1 MTLNN
6 NSGNDEADQLLTPG
20 VQESAARPVNMRVT
34 THRRMPRTLHRKSW
48 MTMVSGQ
55 RSHDLPYIPASD
67 SRNERTRPAPRR
79 TPTDWQRAVGVL
91 SNQWR
96 TVVIFAV
103 IVVTVV
109 TGATLAMRPVYEPE
123 GKLQIDPPGSEV
135 FSLDAAGAGLIDAEY
150 ISTEAQKLQTDDLA
164 LATIATLHLDRNSEI
179 TGKLPTHSP
188 GASNS
193 DPLAAK
199 ENAALRGLRSR
210 LSIRRDPSSRLVVVA
225 FSSHDPRL
233 SANVVNTLMKLL
245 VRRNF
250 ESRNSA
256 IAESGVWLS
265 RQLDDIREKTERAS
279 RALADFGEKTGI
291 ADVDPNTNTYSEKMG
306 DLNKQLVQAA
316 ADRIQYESFLAP
328 SRNADSLPQV
338 RSSLVIQALTQKRAE
353 AEAQLAQSRVIYG
366 PNHAEVRKLQNQ
378 VDELQKSIRAQQQ
391 AIVSEL
397 LTNYRAAQTRERSL
411 AGEVRQ
417 ATTDLTTLSQYEVLK
432 KEAQADRDLY
442 DALYAKVKEA
452 GISAASKSSNIHI
465 VNQARVLDHPTRPH
479 RSLNILAGALFG
491 LIGGVGLAFAKDRM
505 QDRIHSADDVRDW
518 VDFPSVAVVPEIR
531 NGTEGRGLLGSN
543 RTKLLPLDEVEPLG
557 PDCYVLQR
565 PNSPEAEA
573 VHALR
578 TMLFLSDPRRPPRVL
593 VVTSP
598 LPGEG
603 KTTLSMNL
611 AITMAKHGR
620 TCLVDA
626 DMRKPAVGNNF
637 RLTPTFGLEHLLNG
651 SATLDQVASP
661 STAIEDLT
669 IIPAVNPTHSAIQLL
684 SDGRMKTL
692 ITRLRDR
699 YDFVVIDTPPLLPYA
714 DGLAISTHVDGVI
727 LVGRAGQTPRGAI
740 TRSMELLETINS
752 APILTVVLNGVNERS
767 GYSSYSY

>member
-1 MTLNN
+1 
-6 NSGNDEADQLLTPG
+6 
-20 VQESAARPVNMRVT
+20 
-34 THRRMPRTLHRKSW
+34 
-48 MTMVSGQ
+48 
-55 RSHDLPYIPASD
+55 
-67 SRNERTRPAPRR
+67 
-79 TPTDWQRAVGVL
+79 
-91 SNQWR
+91 
-96 TVVIFAV
+96 
-103 IVVTVV
+103 
-109 TGATLAMRPVYEPE
+109 MRPVYEPE

-135 FSLDAAGAGLIDAEY
+135 FSLDAAGTGLIDAEY

-164 LATIATLHLDRNSEI
+164 LATIATLHLDRDSEI
-179 TGKLPTHSP
+179 TGKLPIHAL
-188 GASNS
+188 GVSNS
-193 DPLAAK
+193 DPLAAR

-225 FSSHDPRL
+225 FSSHDPGL

-245 VRRNF
+245 VQRNF

-256 IAESGVWLS
+256 IAESAVWLS
-265 RQLDDIREKTERAS
+265 RQLDDIREKMERAS
-279 RALADFGEKTGI
+279 RALADFGKKTGI

-306 DLNKQLVQAA
+306 DLNKQLVQSA

-328 SRNADSLPQV
+328 SRDADSLPQV
-338 RSSLVIQALTQKRAE
+338 RSSLVVQALTQKRAE

-378 VDELQKSIRAQQQ
+378 VDELQNSIRAQQQ

-397 LTNYRAAQTRERSL
+397 WTNYRAARIRERSL
-411 AGEVRQ
+411 TGEVRQ

-452 GISAASKSSNIHI
+452 GISAASKSSNVHI

-505 QDRIHSADDVRDW
+505 QDRIRSADDVRDW
-518 VDFPSVAVVPEIR
+518 VNFPSVAVVPEIR
-531 NGTEGRGLLGSN
+531 NGTERLGLLGGN
-543 RTKLLPLDEVEPLG
+543 RTKPLPLDEVEPLG

-578 TMLFLSDPRRPPRVL
+578 TMLFLSDPKRPPRVL

-626 DMRKPAVGNNF
+626 DMRKPAVGYNF
-637 RLTPTFGLEHLLNG
+637 RLTPTLGLEHLLNG
-651 SATLDQVASP
+651 SATLDQVASQ

-669 IIPAVNPTHSAIQLL
+669 IIPAVNPTHCAIQLL

-699 YDFVVIDTPPLLPYA
+699 YDFVVIDTPPILPYA

-727 LVGRAGQTPRGAI
+727 LVGLAGQTPRGAI

-752 APILTVVLNGVNERS
+752 APILTIVLNGVNERS

>member
-1 MTLNN
+1 M
-6 NSGNDEADQLLTPG
+6 A
-20 VQESAARPVNMRVT
+20 
-34 THRRMPRTLHRKSW
+34 
-48 MTMVSGQ
+48 SGQ
-55 RSHDLPYIPASD
+55 RGHDAGSD
-67 SRNERTRPAPRR
+67 SRSERTNPIPRR

-91 SNQWR
+91 ANQWR
-96 TVVIFAV
+96 TVVSFAV
-103 IVVTVV
+103 IVVAVV
-109 TGATLAMRPVYEPE
+109 TAATLAMRSVYEPE

-135 FSLDAAGAGLIDAEY
+135 FSLNAAGAGVIDAEY

-164 LATIATLHLDRNSEI
+164 LATIAALHLDRNAEI
-179 TGKLPTHSP
+179 TDKRPIHSLDT
-188 GASNS
+188 SDS
-193 DPLAAK
+193 DPITK
-199 ENAALRGLRSR
+199 RENAALRGFRSR

-225 FSSHDPRL
+225 FSSQDPGL

-245 VRRNF
+245 VQKNF

-256 IAESGVWLS
+256 IAESAVWLS
-265 RQLDDIREKTERAS
+265 RQLDDIREKMERAS

-328 SRNADSLPQV
+328 SRNADTLPQV
-338 RSSLVIQALTQKRAE
+338 RSNLVIQALTQKRAE
-353 AEAQLAQSRVIYG
+353 AEAQLAQARVIYG
-366 PNHAEVRKLQNQ
+366 PNHAEVRKLEKQ
-378 VDELQKSIRAQQQ
+378 VGELKNAIGMQQQ
-391 AIVSEL
+391 EIVSEL
-397 LTNYRAAQTRERSL
+397 WTNYRAARTRERSL
-411 AGEVRQ
+411 SGEVRQ
-417 ATTDLTTLSQYEVLK
+417 ATKDLTTLSQYEVLK

-465 VNQARVLDHPTRPH
+465 VNQARVLDHPTRPN

-505 QDRIHSADDVRDW
+505 QDRIHNANDVRDW
-518 VDFPSVAVVPEIR
+518 IHVPSVAVVPEIR
-531 NGTEGRGLLGSN
+531 NGTERLGLPGSN
-543 RTKLLPLDEVEPLG
+543 RAKLLPLDEVEPLG
-557 PDCYVLQR
+557 RDCYVLQR
-565 PNSPEAEA
+565 PDSPEAEA
-573 VHALR
+573 IHALR
-578 TMLFLSDPRRPPRVL
+578 AMLFLSDPKRPPRVL
-593 VVTSP
+593 AVTSP

-637 RLTPTFGLEHLLNG
+637 RLTPTLGLEHLLNG
-651 SATLDQVASP
+651 SATLDQVASA
-661 STAIEDLT
+661 SIAIEDLT

-684 SDGRMKTL
+684 SDKRMKSL

-699 YDFVVIDTPPLLPYA
+699 FDFVVIDTPPILPYA

-740 TRSMELLETINS
+740 TRSMELLDTINS

>member
-1 MTLNN
+1 MDMLP
-6 NSGNDEADQLLTPG
+6 S
-20 VQESAARPVNMRVT
+20 
-34 THRRMPRTLHRKSW
+34 
-48 MTMVSGQ
+48 Q
-55 RSHDLPYIPASD
+55 RGYDLPYEHARDARS
-67 SRNERTRPAPRR
+67 ERAHPIPRR
-79 TPTDWQRAVGVL
+79 TPTDWERAVGVL

-96 TVVIFAV
+96 TIVIFAAIV
-103 IVVTVV
+103 IAAVT
-109 TGATLAMRPVYEPE
+109 TATLAMRPVYEPE

-150 ISTEAQKLQTDDLA
+150 IATEAQKLQTDDLA
-164 LATIATLHLDRNSEI
+164 LATIAALHLDKNPEI
-179 TGKLPTHSP
+179 TGKLPSYSSR
-188 GASNS
+188 ADSS
-193 DPLAAK
+193 DRFTAR

-210 LSIRRDPSSRLVVVA
+210 LSIRRDPSSRLVVVT
-225 FSSHDPRL
+225 FGSHEPRL
-233 SANVVNTLMKLL
+233 SADVVNTLMKLL
-245 VRRNF
+245 VQKNF
-250 ESRNSA
+250 ESRNGA
-256 IAESGVWLS
+256 IAESAVWLS
-265 RQLDDIREKTERAS
+265 RQLDDIREKMERAS
-279 RALADFGEKTGI
+279 RALADFGERTGI

-316 ADRIQYESFLAP
+316 ADRIQFQSFLTP
-328 SRNADSLPQV
+328 SRNADALPQV

-353 AEAQLAQSRVIYG
+353 AEAQLAQSRVVYG
-366 PNHAEVRKLQNQ
+366 PNHTEVRKLQNQ
-378 VDELQKSIRAQQQ
+378 VNELQNAISTQQQ

-397 LTNYRAAQTRERSL
+397 WTNYRAAKTREQSL
-411 AGEVRQ
+411 SDEVRR

-505 QDRIHSADDVRDW
+505 QDRIHSADDVRNW
-518 VDFPSVAVVPEIR
+518 ANFPSVAVVPEIR
-531 NGTEGRGLLGSN
+531 NGTERLGLRGSN
-543 RTKLLPLDEVEPLG
+543 RAKLLLLDEVEPLG
-557 PDCYVLQR
+557 HDCYVLQR
-565 PNSPEAEA
+565 PDSPEAEA

-578 TMLFLSDPRRPPRVL
+578 TMLFLSDPKRPPRVL

-626 DMRKPAVGNNF
+626 DMRKPAVGYNF
-637 RLTPTFGLEHLLNG
+637 RLTPTLGLEHLLKG
-651 SATLDQVASP
+651 SATLDQVAMP

-669 IIPAVNPTHSAIQLL
+669 IIPAVSPTHCAIQLL

-699 YDFVVIDTPPLLPYA
+699 YDFVVIDTPPILPYA

-727 LVGRAGQTPRGAI
+727 LVGLAGQTPRGAI

-752 APILTVVLNGVNERS
+752 APILTIVLNGVNERS